1 MDHVR
6 SDAFDLNSWRS
17 DSCRPRS
24 MHAWFT
30 SSNGE
35 ERPVW
40 TYPNYPDDSAFL
52 TDCDIANLFDKRSCK
67 EITAI
72 GENEFLVVIS
82 YYRHNL
88 VTERY
93 FKRLVWFEEY
103 FNGHEL
109 LGEVQ

>member
-6 SDAFDLNSWRS
+6 NDAFDLNSWHS
-17 DSCRPRS
+17 DSRRISS

-30 SSNGE
+30 SRNGE
-35 ERPVW
+35 EYPAW
-40 TYPNYPDDSAFL
+40 THPNYPDDSAFL
-52 TDCDIANLFDKRSCK
+52 TNCDITNLFDKRSVK

-72 GENEFLVVIS
+72 SENEFLVVCS
-82 YYRHNL
+82 YYKHNL
-88 VTERY
+88 VTQRY
-93 FKRLVWFEEY
+93 FKKLVWFEEY